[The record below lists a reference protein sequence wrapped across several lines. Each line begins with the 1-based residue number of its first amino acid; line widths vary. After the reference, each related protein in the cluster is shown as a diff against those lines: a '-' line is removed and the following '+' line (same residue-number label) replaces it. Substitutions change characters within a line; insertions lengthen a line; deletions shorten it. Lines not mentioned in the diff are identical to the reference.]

1 MDHRA
6 VEVAFPTG
14 FRHHEIS
21 HAWYRNS
28 QDHLSILDDLASIY
42 VFCFREGAAV
52 TVGIAARG
60 RTSDAR
66 AARPNDQHQGHD
78 DTVAN
83 LPVLHRPPVTACE
96 IWGESFM
103 R

>member
-28 QDHLSILDDLASIY
+28 QDHLLILDDLASIY
-42 VFCFREGAAV
+42 VFCLFAKGLRSRWGLPQERELATREQHV
-52 TVGIAARG
+52 
-60 RTSDAR
+60 
-66 AARPNDQHQGHD
+66 NDDQ
-78 DTVAN
+78 
-83 LPVLHRPPVTACE
+83 
-96 IWGESFM
+96 
-103 R
+103 